1 MVGRGTEQGT
11 WGKGI
16 TQTMTDVDRLL
27 QVAERLK
34 IRFGDAVE
42 EVKVHNG
49 EVTVTVRRDIL
60 TEAMKY
66 LRDDERF
73 EMLVDA
79 TAVDYLP
86 LRGEPRFE
94 VVYHLLSLTHRF
106 RLRVKV
112 RLQSDDAWVPTVC
125 HIYPSANPYE
135 REIWD
140 MFGIRIEGHP
150 NLKRILTY
158 DEFPGHPLRKDF
170 PLFWQPGM
178 PVEKTEE
185 TFEEW

>member
-1 MVGRGTEQGT
+1 
-11 WGKGI
+11 
-16 TQTMTDVDRLL
+16 MTDQTQVLTEIDRLL
-27 QVAERLK
+27 QVVERLK
-34 IRFGDAVE
+34 NSLGE
-42 EVKVHNG
+42 EAIEQVKVHNS
-49 EVTVTVRRDIL
+49 EVTVTVRRENLLEIL
-60 TEAMKY
+60 QH
-66 LRDDERF
+66 LRDKEQF

-94 VVYHLLSLTHRF
+94 VVYHLLSLTHRL

-112 RLQSDDAWVPTVC
+112 CVRSDDAWVPTVC
-125 HIYPSANPYE
+125 QIYPSANPYE

-140 MFGIRIEGHP
+140 MFGIHIEGHP

-170 PLFWQPGM
+170 PLFWQPGQ
-178 PVEKTEE
+178 PLEKPAKH
-185 TFEEW
+185 FEEW

>member
-1 MVGRGTEQGT
+1 
-11 WGKGI
+11 
-16 TQTMTDVDRLL
+16 
-27 QVAERLK
+27 
-34 IRFGDAVE
+34 
-42 EVKVHNG
+42 
-49 EVTVTVRRDIL
+49 
-60 TEAMKY
+60 
-66 LRDDERF
+66 
-73 EMLVDA
+73 
-79 TAVDYLP
+79 
-86 LRGEPRFE
+86 
-94 VVYHLLSLTHRF
+94 
-106 RLRVKV
+106 VKV
-112 RLQSDDAWVPTVC
+112 RLQSADAWVPTVC

-158 DEFPGHPLRKDF
+158 DEFPGHPLHKDF

>member
-1 MVGRGTEQGT
+1 MAES
-11 WGKGI
+11 
-16 TQTMTDVDRLL
+16 TQTLTAIERLL
-27 QVAERLK
+27 QIAERLK
-34 IRFGDAVE
+34 SHLGDDAVE
-42 EVKVHNG
+42 EVKEHNG
-49 EVTVTVRRDIL
+49 EVSVTVKREAL
-60 TEAMKY
+60 TETLRY
-66 LRDDERF
+66 LRERERF

-79 TAVDYLP
+79 TAVDYSR

-94 VVYHLLSLTHRF
+94 VVYHLLSLTHRL

-112 RLQSDDAWVPTVC
+112 RLFSHDAWVPTAC
-125 HIYPSANPYE
+125 GIYPSANPYE

-140 MFGIRIEGHP
+140 MFGIRIDGHP

-178 PVEKTEE
+178 PLEKRKEQ
-185 TFEEW
+185 FEEW

>member
-1 MVGRGTEQGT
+1 MVGRGMEQKT
-11 WGKGI
+11 WDKGI
-16 TQTMTDVDRLL
+16 TQATTDVDRLL

-34 IRFGDAVE
+34 IRFGDAIE

-60 TEAMKY
+60 TETMKY

-86 LRGEPRFE
+86 LRDEPRFE
-94 VVYHLLSLTHRF
+94 VVYHLLSLTHRL
-106 RLRVKV
+106 RLGVKV
-112 RLQSDDAWVPTVC
+112 RLQSEDARVPTVC

-140 MFGIRIEGHP
+140 MFGIHIEGHP

-178 PVEKTEE
+178 PLEKREE
-185 TFEEW
+185 QFEEW

>member
-1 MVGRGTEQGT
+1 MLREGEMLTELD
-11 WGKGI
+11 K
-16 TQTMTDVDRLL
+16 LL

-34 IRFGDAVE
+34 SHLGEGAIE

-49 EVTVTVRRDIL
+49 EVSIVVNREVL
-60 TEAMKY
+60 TETLSY
-66 LRDDERF
+66 LRDQEHF

-94 VVYHLLSLTHRF
+94 VVYHLLSLSQRI

-112 RLQSDDAWVPTVC
+112 RVKSDDAWVPTVC
-125 HIYPSANPYE
+125 YIYPNANPYE

-140 MFGIRIEGHP
+140 MFGIHIDGHP

-158 DEFPGHPLRKDF
+158 EEFPGHPLRKDF
-170 PLFWQPGM
+170 PLFWRPGM
-178 PVEKTEE
+178 PLEKAEE
-185 TFEEW
+185 RFEEW

>member
-1 MVGRGTEQGT
+1 
-11 WGKGI
+11 
-16 TQTMTDVDRLL
+16 MTDQTQVLTEIDRLL
-27 QVAERLK
+27 QVVERLK
-34 IRFGDAVE
+34 NSLGE
-42 EVKVHNG
+42 EAIEQVKVHNG
-49 EVTVTVRRDIL
+49 EVTVTVRRENLLEIL
-60 TEAMKY
+60 QH
-66 LRDDERF
+66 LRDKEQF

-94 VVYHLLSLTHRF
+94 VVYHLLSLTHRL

-112 RLQSDDAWVPTVC
+112 CVRSDDARVPTVC
-125 HIYPSANPYE
+125 QIYPSANPYE

-140 MFGIRIEGHP
+140 MFGIQIEGHP

-170 PLFWQPGM
+170 PLFWQPGQ
-178 PVEKTEE
+178 PLEKPAKR
-185 TFEEW
+185 FEEW